1 MRRLPIAIIIC
12 ALLGFAVSYQP
23 QQASSQ
29 VELPSELVTVP
40 VDAVEA
46 SPVPFVSL
54 VQDEVCV
61 DGSCS
66 PAASAASGPVASVAQ
81 AVSGPVRRLVEKKPV
96 RRIVSRVFSRL
107 RGCR

>member
-1 MRRLPIAIIIC
+1 MRYPIAIIIC
-12 ALLGFAVSYQP
+12 ALFGLAVSYQP

-29 VELPSELVTVP
+29 VELPSELVAVP

-54 VQDEVCV
+54 VQDGVCV

-66 PAASAASGPVASVAQ
+66 PAMSASGPVASVAQ
-81 AVSGPVRRLVEKKPV
+81 AVSGPVRRIVEKKPV
-96 RRIVSRVFSRL
+96 RRVVGRVFSRI